1 MALVQKLITYCYLL
15 THLSSPVGDGFFDKG
30 KSLRLVGSVF
40 SLLFLLLQRF
50 IDFLAN
56 CAVRVSEERRRGRR
70 IPIIK
75 SSLGLRE
82 LVEKVQQEQVNV
94 QFDYLFG

>member
-15 THLSSPVGDGFFDKG
+15 THLNSSPVGDGGVDKG

-50 IDFLAN
+50 LEFLASY
-56 CAVRVSEERRRGRR
+56 AVRVSEERCRGRR

-82 LVEKVQQEQVNV
+82 LVEKVQQE
-94 QFDYLFG
+94 